1 MAFRVAPTA
10 EGAPLQKPTWIMSDM
25 PGCQEGLGVKWTKA
39 LRQKLSK
46 RKKTQVFYTVVKTG
60 KKISVTGKKAL
71 AATAKLPLKFCRA
84 VYKVWMQ
91 QGQK

>member
-1 MAFRVAPTA
+1 M
-10 EGAPLQKPTWIMSDM
+10 QKPTWIMSDM

-71 AATAKLPLKFCRA
+71 AATAKWPLKFCRA